1 MTREQQGVVLF
12 LVSLLVLFFFL
23 TSHSSPPSL
32 PVRFVAADDFSL
44 KKSGE
49 GEFLVEV
56 DGSVNRRG
64 VYSVA
69 RGESILDAIEKAG
82 GIKDK
87 ISLPPEILQ
96 TKIEKSCRLNVLPE
110 GNEKGRITVEP
121 LAPQKLPVL
130 SIPININT
138 ASLEELNTLPGIG
151 PKIAQAIID
160 YREQGEKFTSPE
172 DLLRVSGIGPKKLAA
187 IRAHI
192 TAP

>member
-12 LVSLLVLFFFL
+12 LGSLLVLFFFL
-23 TSHSSPPSL
+23 TSHPFPPSPPIRFIAAGDFPL
-32 PVRFVAADDFSL
+32 PKPA
-44 KKSGE
+44 E

-64 VYSVA
+64 VYSVG
-69 RGESILDAIEKAG
+69 RGESIFDAIVKAG

-96 TKIEKSCRLNVLPE
+96 TKIEKSCRLHILPE

-160 YREQGEKFTSPE
+160 YREGGEKFTSPE
-172 DLLRVSGIGPKKLAA
+172 DLVRVSGIGPKKLAA

>member
-12 LVSLLVLFFFL
+12 VASLLVLFFFL

-32 PVRFVAADDFSL
+32 PVRFVAAGDFSL

-64 VYSVA
+64 VYPVA

-160 YREQGEKFTSPE
+160 YREQGKKFTSPE

-187 IRAHI
+187 IRTHI

>member
-1 MTREQQGVVLF
+1 MTREQQWMVLF
-12 LVSLLVLFFFL
+12 LGFLLVLFFFL
-23 TSHSSPPSL
+23 TSHPFFPYPPDRFLAAGDFPL
-32 PVRFVAADDFSL
+32 PKSAA
-44 KKSGE
+44 

-64 VYSVA
+64 VYPVG
-69 RGESILDAIEKAG
+69 REESIFDAIVKAG

-87 ISLPPEILQ
+87 VSLPPEILQ
-96 TKIEKSCRLNVLPE
+96 AKIEKSCRLHILME
-110 GNEKGRITVEP
+110 GNGKGRIVVEP

-151 PKIAQAIID
+151 LKIAQAIID

-172 DLLRVSGIGPKKLAA
+172 DLLQVSGIGPKKLAA
-187 IRAHI
+187 IRTHI
-192 TAP
+192 TVP

>member
-12 LVSLLVLFFFL
+12 LASLLVLFFFL
-23 TSHSSPPSL
+23 TSHPFPPSPPIRFIAAGDFPL
-32 PVRFVAADDFSL
+32 PKLA
-44 KKSGE
+44 E

-64 VYSVA
+64 VYPVA

-160 YREQGEKFTSPE
+160 YREGGEKFTSPE

-187 IRAHI
+187 IRTHI

>member
-12 LVSLLVLFFFL
+12 LASLLVLFFFL

-32 PVRFVAADDFSL
+32 PVRFVAAGDFSL
-44 KKSGE
+44 KKSAE

-64 VYSVA
+64 VYPVA

-187 IRAHI
+187 IRTHI
-192 TAP
+192 TTP

>member
-12 LVSLLVLFFFL
+12 FVSLLVLFFFL

-64 VYSVA
+64 VYPVA

-160 YREQGEKFTSPE
+160 YREQGEKFISPE

-187 IRAHI
+187 IRTHI
-192 TAP
+192 TTP

>member
-12 LVSLLVLFFFL
+12 LASLLALFFFL

-32 PVRFVAADDFSL
+32 PARFVAAGDFSL

-64 VYSVA
+64 VYPVA

-172 DLLRVSGIGPKKLAA
+172 DLLRVSGIGPKKMAA
-187 IRAHI
+187 IRTHI